1 VPPVEDEKRFAPQ
14 QINDSM
20 RQLLAAATLYSLSRG
35 VHTSALS
42 DGQRLVAVAEDV
54 GRHNTIDK
62 LWGFC
67 LSQDLDPAGHM
78 LLATGRISSEM
89 INKAAK
95 MRLPVVVSRTSPT
108 GLSVRLAQEWNI
120 TLVGYARGTSFSV
133 YTGEWRLT

>member
-1 VPPVEDEKRFAPQ
+1 
-14 QINDSM
+14 M
-20 RQLLAAATLYSLSRG
+20 RQLLAAATLYGITRG
-35 VHTSALS
+35 IHTAALS
-42 DGQRLVAVAEDV
+42 DGRHLVAVAEDV

-62 LWGFC
+62 LWGYC
-67 LSQDLDPAGHM
+67 LKHAIDPAGHM

-120 TLVGYARGTSFSV
+120 TLVGYARGSSFNV
-133 YTGEWRLT
+133 YTGDWRLS